1 MTTERANRAKR
12 LLNHYLRMAV
22 EGSGQRCWDSDNTAE
37 VDDIVD
43 SIVEASAPAA
53 PAPQPTAATVDQPD
67 MIAQAG
73 ALLKMLQQGDS
84 ISTRGFP
91 DEDDRAIVIAST
103 VLAVAG
109 ELRELRNVLADG
121 VLEHAI
127 NTMPDALDF
136 CEWRQADEY
145 WTASCGLAWFIEE
158 GNPADNGMKYC
169 PQCGQS
175 LIVATEDGAS

>member
-22 EGSGQRCWDSDNTAE
+22 EGSGQRWDSDNTAE
-37 VDDIVD
+37 VADIVD
-43 SIVEASAPAA
+43 SIVEASTPAA

-73 ALLKMLQQGDS
+73 
-84 ISTRGFP
+84 
-91 DEDDRAIVIAST
+91 
-103 VLAVAG
+103 

-121 VLEHAI
+121 VLEYAI
-127 NTMPDALDF
+127 KTIPDAIGF

>member
-1 MTTERANRAKR
+1 MTT
-12 LLNHYLRMAV
+12 
-22 EGSGQRCWDSDNTAE
+22 D
-37 VDDIVD
+37 
-43 SIVEASAPAA
+43 
-53 PAPQPTAATVDQPD
+53 TVDQPD

-73 ALLKMLQQGDS
+73 QLLKMFQEGHS
-84 ISTRGFP
+84 ISPGAITDGN
-91 DEDDRAIVIAST
+91 DRAIVIAST